1 MLVLITLL
9 GYLKSALFV
18 ILAFLAWPGES
29 QPSGQGRPGEP
40 QPGQVK
46 GALSPNKFSGLAR
59 EYKQV

>member
-29 QPSGQGRPGEP
+29 QP
-40 QPGQVK
+40 GQVK

-59 EYKQV
+59 EYEQV